1 MSADPTVGVDPALRA
16 LLRLSLSSQEYKLL
30 HERAPAAVKKN
41 APSPARFE
49 AIVRPKDK
57 YNDAAIRESLRV
69 FVGSGLLLKLVEVV
83 SRRMKGGAG
92 AVASKKRSIIHSPN
106 FRLPLALALVVF
118 FHRRLHRLFARIR
131 ASLRIDKAQPFR
143 ERNPRL
149 AKALTSRYAPAVGGS
164 LAGFALGIA
173 PQAQLRMTAAIYM
186 STRTLEFLYN
196 VIDEKGWLKNKPW
209 WFGSWLLMPV
219 SCAQLFHAF
228 VFDRETVPKWFGK
241 VVMNSPSYIQSRPA
255 LLPAEIPWPENEEVV
270 DSLGSIAN
278 LRWPPFTSPILHP
291 SNPNTLPA
299 AIKSIAPITGPAHP
313 SISSLSCALLHP
325 AVPSCNT
332 AFLHHILLSV
342 PRIAR
347 FMTTVMLAISILK
360 YKSFKTNPLA
370 SFQTLAKRIFTLTAV
385 LSTSIGSAWGSL
397 CLWNTLLS
405 RSALPTK
412 RFFLSGALGGLPFAF
427 LGNNSR
433 SAFMSIFRSA
443 VDSAWKSGVKRGL
456 WKGWTG
462 GELGLI
468 VVSWAVMGA
477 ILERR
482 PGAVQAGGLRKGL
495 AWLRG
500 DGFLDPVEVLERKRA
515 RRAAR
520 REERE
525 LGEGRA

>member
-1 MSADPTVGVDPALRA
+1 MID
-16 LLRLSLSSQEYKLL
+16 
-30 HERAPAAVKKN
+30 
-41 APSPARFE
+41 AR
-49 AIVRPKDK
+49 
-57 YNDAAIRESLRV
+57 
-69 FVGSGLLLKLVEVV
+69 
-83 SRRMKGGAG
+83 
-92 AVASKKRSIIHSPN
+92 SKKRSIIHSPN
-106 FRLPLALALVVF
+106 FRLPLALALVLF

-131 ASLRIDKAQPFR
+131 ASLRTDKAQPFR

-164 LAGFALGIA
+164 LAGFALGVA
-173 PQAQLRMTAAIYM
+173 PQAQLRLTAAIYM

-196 VIDEKGWLKNKPW
+196 VMEEKGWLKNKPW

-219 SCAQLFHAF
+219 SCAQLLHAF
-228 VFDRETVPKWFGK
+228 VFDRETTPKVALPHLPCLSSMMLIVGGQWFGK

-270 DSLGSIAN
+270 DSLATIAN
-278 LRWPPFTSPILHP
+278 LRWPYVKTIPMNFYEILIYAFRPFTSPILHP
-291 SNPNTLPA
+291 SNPNTLPL

-347 FMTTVMLAISILK
+347 FMTTVMLAVSLLK
-360 YKSFKTNPLA
+360 YKAFTTNPLA
-370 SFQTLAKRIFTLTAV
+370 SFQSLVKRIFTLTAV

-397 CLWNTLLS
+397 CLWNALLS
-405 RSALPTK
+405 RSAVPTK

-433 SAFMSIFRSA
+433 GAFTSIFRSA
-443 VDSAWKSGVKRGL
+443 IDSAWKSGVKRGL

-462 GELGLI
+462 GELWLI
-468 VVSWAVMGA
+468 VASWAVMGA

-500 DGFLDPVEVLERKRA
+500 DGFVDPVEVLERKRA

-525 LGEGRA
+525 LGEEKGRA

>member
-1 MSADPTVGVDPALRA
+1 MLIA
-16 LLRLSLSSQEYKLL
+16 
-30 HERAPAAVKKN
+30 
-41 APSPARFE
+41 
-49 AIVRPKDK
+49 
-57 YNDAAIRESLRV
+57 
-69 FVGSGLLLKLVEVV
+69 
-83 SRRMKGGAG
+83 GG
-92 AVASKKRSIIHSPN
+92 
-106 FRLPLALALVVF
+106 
-118 FHRRLHRLFARIR
+118 
-131 ASLRIDKAQPFR
+131 Q
-143 ERNPRL
+143 
-149 AKALTSRYAPAVGGS
+149 
-164 LAGFALGIA
+164 
-173 PQAQLRMTAAIYM
+173 
-186 STRTLEFLYN
+186 
-196 VIDEKGWLKNKPW
+196 
-209 WFGSWLLMPV
+209 
-219 SCAQLFHAF
+219 
-228 VFDRETVPKWFGK
+228 WFGK

-270 DSLGSIAN
+270 DSLATIAN
-278 LRWPPFTSPILHP
+278 LRWPYVKTTPMNFYEILIYASRPFTSPILHP

-313 SISSLSCALLHP
+313 SISNLSCALLHP
-325 AVPSCNT
+325 AAPSCNT

-360 YKSFKTNPLA
+360 YKSFTTNPLA
-370 SFQTLAKRIFTLTAV
+370 SFQTLAKRILTLTAV

-456 WKGWTG
+456 WRGWTG

-477 ILERR
+477 ILEKR

-525 LGEGRA
+525 VGEGRA